1 MMKDSGRPKSTRNK
15 TLNKKYY
22 SEDFVNPDCESFLD
36 MDQSPDK
43 SVQELSVA
51 QEACDIHASSPTPDD
66 GNTIT
71 DNMEDSIT
79 EMKGLIKNEQLNEA
93 TIAEDKDICMASQ
106 IVSDKSDNTLVASH
120 VEVSQNKPDNSD
132 DADKTDTDNMDSK
145 SEGEGE
151 VILSNQE
158 TNKLKEIERVSH
170 SIDILTRNCQENHG
184 QAIKVI
190 IESQDKM
197 MKSIHESRCSHDKQI
212 SSLQADLSTKS
223 EKIAQLKLEITYL
236 EKEVNKL
243 KPFVSDCEIAHKKCH
258 DLELEMQHL
267 IDERNSQQAIHEL
280 RVQSLELELKHA
292 QDSKELLCETNASL
306 KDRLASLAMSENM
319 TQTSHSEGIHAATS
333 QDIPTLKEYKVKF
346 TEGLNPI
353 LSAFN
358 TLEPRFK
365 WNNDDFR
372 SAEAAFQCEKLSHAF
387 CTLPK
392 EEKVKIKQRI
402 MEAECAKDA
411 KRIGDTE
418 IPWTKQWE
426 EYQFQVMENIQR
438 EKMEQYQDFREKLCE
453 TKNGIITHPVRD
465 PVWREKFPEILVKV
479 RDDYLSKNEGEDPV
493 ERQHR
498 IWSQSWSKVPKDH
511 KYGLYGDSL
520 FNEAELNTFPRGTCR
535 VPCST
540 SEQLIHF
547 AREAP
552 VNYNAEVIFNSI
564 GINDLQN
571 GKSPEDTAQGVCE
584 ALAEVNR
591 LCPHAKVCYSAMI
604 AKKGS
609 SLVGPVEVANSLI
622 EEFCDGNYVIFM
634 KHSTV
639 MKSPNLF
646 RDNDDVHLKDYRL
659 YYGRIKKELPRR
671 DRTPSPSPRGRGGA
685 TGSFHRGR
693 GYGSEMNRGPR
704 NRGRARARGRG
715 RSQGGA
721 GGPMP
726 PHFVPGQGFNSYS
739 NGYGV
744 PYGDYYYHNNR

>member
-1 MMKDSGRPKSTRNK
+1 MKDSGRPKSTRNK

-22 SEDFVNPDCESFLD
+22 SEDFVNPDCESFCESFLD
-36 MDQSPDK
+36 MDQLPDK
-43 SVQELSVA
+43 SVQELSGA
-51 QEACDIHASSPTPDD
+51 QDARDTHAGSPAPGDSKTE
-66 GNTIT
+66 T

-79 EMKGLIKNEQLNEA
+79 EMKALLKNEQLSEA
-93 TIAEDKDICMASQ
+93 TISEVNDTCMASQ
-106 IVSDKSDNTLVASH
+106 TVLDKLDSTHVDSR

-132 DADKTDTDNMDSK
+132 DTDKMDTDNTDNK

-158 TNKLKEIERVSH
+158 ANKLNEIERVTH

-184 QAIKVI
+184 QAIRVI
-190 IESQDKM
+190 IESGDKM
-197 MKSIHESRCSHDKQI
+197 MRSIQESRCSHDKQI
-212 SSLQADLSTKS
+212 SSLQADVATKS
-223 EKIAQLKLEITYL
+223 EKIAQMKLEITYL

-243 KPFVSDCEIAHKKCH
+243 KPFVSDCEIAHKRCH

-267 IDERNSQQAIHEL
+267 IDERKSEQAIHEL
-280 RVQSLELELKHA
+280 KVQSLELELKHA
-292 QDSKELLCETNASL
+292 QDYKDLMCETNASL
-306 KDRLASLAMSENM
+306 KDRLASLTMTENM
-319 TQTSHSEGIHAATS
+319 TQTSHSQGIHAATS
-333 QDIPTLKEYKVKF
+333 QDSATLKEYKVKY

-353 LSAFN
+353 LSAFD
-358 TLEPRFK
+358 TLDPRFK
-365 WNNDDFR
+365 WNNEEFR
-372 SAEAAFQCEKLSHAF
+372 SAEAVFQCEKLSHAF

-426 EYQFQVMENIQR
+426 EYQFQVMENIQK
-438 EKMEQYQDFREKLCE
+438 EKMEQYQSFREKLCE
-453 TKNGIITHPVRD
+453 TKDGIITHPVGD

-479 RDDYLSKNEGEDPV
+479 RDDYLSKNEGEDPI
-493 ERQHR
+493 ERQRR
-498 IWSQSWSKVPKDH
+498 IWRHSFIKIPKDH

-520 FNEAELNTFPRGTCR
+520 FNEADLTTFPRGTCR

-540 SEQLIHF
+540 CEQLVYY

-552 VNYNAEVIFNSI
+552 VNNNAEVVLNSI
-564 GINDLQN
+564 GINDLRD
-571 GKSPEDTAQGVCE
+571 GKSPEEVADGVCE
-584 ALAEVNR
+584 ALTEINR
-591 LCPHAKVCYSAMI
+591 LCPNAKVCYSAMI

-609 SLVGPVEVANSLI
+609 SLVGPVEVANSKI
-622 EEFCDGNYVIFM
+622 EEFCDSNYIIFM

-671 DRTPSPSPRGRGGA
+671 DRTPSPSPRGRVGA
-685 TGSFHRGR
+685 PGNFYRGR
-693 GYGSEMNRGPR
+693 GYGLDMNQGPQRSRG
-704 NRGRARARGRG
+704 RARGRG
-715 RSQGGA
+715 RYQGGA
-721 GGPMP
+721 GGPPMP
-726 PHFVPGQGFNSYS
+726 PHFVPGRGRGYNSYPDS
-739 NGYGV
+739 
-744 PYGDYYYHNNR
+744 YYHNPR